1 MGGFRLDVIDLIGKE
16 PDKMGYGRRKD
27 APSLSERD
35 EQGNFQKGDLVT
47 VGETW
52 SATPE
57 RAMLYSNPD
66 GSELSMV
73 FQFEHMVLDQVPGK
87 EKWDLRELPFV
98 EFKEVFEKW
107 QTELY
112 NKGWNSLFLNNHD
125 LPRAVSR
132 FGDDG
137 KYRVESAKML
147 ATCLHGMQGTPYIYQ
162 GEELGMT

>member
-1 MGGFRLDVIDLIGKE
+1 
-16 PDKMGYGRRKD
+16 
-27 APSLSERD
+27 
-35 EQGNFQKGDLVT
+35 
-47 VGETW
+47 
-52 SATPE
+52 
-57 RAMLYSNPD
+57 MLYSNPD

-73 FQFEHMVLDQVPGK
+73 FQFEHMVLDPGAGK
-87 EKWDLRELPFV
+87 RKMGSERTAFC

-162 GEELGMT
+162 GEELGMTNVQFDIQEYRILNFLMCIKNVKSRAIRKMRSCVLSM